1 MPTNNTKEDVVRQL
15 AGDYLLTAKKENGLP
30 QDPVA
35 RFHLGNGAQIY
46 DVHANADI
54 SNKGLEQSL
63 GAMVNYEYD
72 LNKIEENHEQ
82 FIQNGSIA
90 TSSNLKLD
98 ALIKT

>member
-1 MPTNNTKEDVVRQL
+1 MPTNNTKEEVVRQL

-35 RFHLGNGAQIY
+35 RFHLCNGAQIY

-63 GAMVNYEYD
+63 GAMVN
-72 LNKIEENHEQ
+72 L
-82 FIQNGSIA
+82 S
-90 TSSNLKLD
+90 
-98 ALIKT
+98 LIHI